1 MEVINTVG
9 RRKSSLARIYLK
21 EGNGTITVN
30 EREANEYFPTTILQ
44 FKLNQAI
51 KIADLEGKLDIDVTV
66 TGGGITG
73 QVEAT
78 RMGIAR
84 ALEKYNA
91 ELRAPLKKEGLFTR
105 DQREVERKK
114 PGQKK
119 ARKRFQF
126 SKR

>member
-9 RRKSSLARIYLK
+9 RRKSSVARIYLK

-51 KIADLEGKLDIDVTV
+51 KIAYLEGKLDIDVTV

>member
-9 RRKSSLARIYLK
+9 RRKSSVARIYLK

-30 EREANEYFPTTILQ
+30 EREANDYFQTTILQ
-44 FKLNQAI
+44 FKLNQAL

>member
-9 RRKSSLARIYLK
+9 RRKSSVARIYLK
-21 EGNGTITVN
+21 EGTGTITVN

>member
-9 RRKSSLARIYLK
+9 RRKSSVARIYLK

-30 EREANEYFPTTILQ
+30 ERDANEYFPTTILQ
-44 FKLNQAI
+44 FKLNQAV
-51 KIADLEGKLDIDVTV
+51 KIADLEGKLDIDITV
-66 TGGGITG
+66 KGGGITG
-73 QVEAT
+73 QVEAI

-84 ALEKYNA
+84 ALEKYNG

>member
-1 MEVINTVG
+1 MEIINTVG
-9 RRKSSLARIYLK
+9 RRKSSVARIYLK
-21 EGNGTITVN
+21 EGNGTIIVN

-51 KIADLEGKLDIDVTV
+51 KIADLEGKLDINVTV

-91 ELRAPLKKEGLFTR
+91 DLRAPLKKEGLFTR

>member
-1 MEVINTVG
+1 MEVINTIG
-9 RRKSSLARIYLK
+9 RRKSSVARIYMQ
-21 EGNGTITVN
+21 EGSGVITVN
-30 EREANEYFPTTILQ
+30 ERDAADYFPTTILQ
-44 FKLNQAI
+44 YKLNQAL
-51 KIADLEGKLDIDVTV
+51 KIADLEGKFDIKVNV
-66 TGGGITG
+66 AGGGITG
-73 QVEAT
+73 QVEAI
-78 RMGIAR
+78 RMGMAR
-84 ALEKYNA
+84 ALEEYNS

>member
-9 RRKSSLARIYLK
+9 RRKSSVARIYLK

>member
-9 RRKSSLARIYLK
+9 RRKSSVARVYLK

-44 FKLNQAI
+44 FKLNQAL

>member
-9 RRKSSLARIYLK
+9 RRKSSVARIYLK

-105 DQREVERKK
+105 DQREV
-114 PGQKK
+114 
-119 ARKRFQF
+119 
-126 SKR
+126 

>member
-1 MEVINTVG
+1 MEVINTIG
-9 RRKSSLARIYLK
+9 RRKSSVARIYLK
-21 EGNGTITVN
+21 AGSGVITVN
-30 EREANEYFPTTILQ
+30 ERDAAEYFPTTLLQ
-44 FKLNQAI
+44 YKLHQAL
-51 KIADLEGKLDIDVTV
+51 KIADLEDKFDINVNV
-66 TGGGITG
+66 AGGGITG
-73 QVEAT
+73 QVEAI
-78 RMGIAR
+78 RMGMAR
-84 ALEKYNA
+84 ALQEYDA

>member
-9 RRKSSLARIYLK
+9 RRKSSVARIYLK

-119 ARKRFQF
+119 ARKRVQF

>member
-9 RRKSSLARIYLK
+9 RRKSSVARVYLK

-84 ALEKYNA
+84 ALEKNNA
-91 ELRAPLKKEGLFTR
+91 ELRAPLKKEGHFTR

>member
-9 RRKSSLARIYLK
+9 RRKSSVARIYLK

-114 PGQKK
+114 PGQKT

>member
-9 RRKSSLARIYLK
+9 RRKSSVARIYLK

-30 EREANEYFPTTILQ
+30 EREANEYFPTTMLQ

-51 KIADLEGKLDIDVTV
+51 KIADLEGKFDIDVTV